1 MGGALK
7 DLERA
12 KYLFRIARL
21 IQERARELAVVETID
36 GGKPLRESRDVDIP
50 LAAAHFFHYAGWADK
65 LRYGVERARGQAARA
80 SSGRSCRGTS
90 RC

>member
-1 MGGALK
+1 M
-7 DLERA
+7 
-12 KYLFRIARL
+12 
-21 IQERARELAVVETID
+21 VETLD

-65 LRYGVERARGQAARA
+65 LRYGVSAPARWRRWG
-80 SSGRSCRGTS
+80 SSARSCPGTS